1 MRVTQR
7 LQRFIDILYT
17 IGYESEANVVQFWFD
32 CGSDNLHSRIDSIS
46 LETFRKFKSDLADQL
61 CVVHPRQ
68 IDANNAVR
76 DFLREFE
83 KSLEPV
89 AA

>member
-1 MRVTQR
+1 MSITKR

-17 IGYESEANVVQFWFD
+17 IGYEPEANVVQFWLD
-32 CGSDNLHSRIDSIS
+32 CGSTDLHSRIDTIS
-46 LETFRKFKSDLADQL
+46 LEKFRKFKSDLADQL